1 MLNGNK
7 VVVGILVAVCG
18 AMAAFGATLPA
29 EYQEVEWIK
38 SDGAG
43 YIQLGVKPDETST
56 LDMVFNTG
64 TFANGVGFFGVG
76 SFSMSENKDGTYYFN
91 NVSLCPKA
99 NDCEAHLVVMTN
111 AADNVSL
118 TIEKAE
124 CETTVKTVA
133 LGLSSAQY
141 GLPLFSGWNSYK
153 PGYFSTF
160 ALRSF
165 KLTQGGETIRDLV
178 PCYRREDGQI
188 GVYCTVSNEFLAA
201 TTANFTKGDDA
212 GNFSVGEIPE
222 QLVLGT
228 GAVAT
233 PKPTVTAL
241 DGVTELRENDD
252 YDLAYVDN
260 GRSGLAAVRVIGKG
274 AYSGV
279 VTRFFRMRVGRLA
292 KVAGGSA
299 ETDGSTWTKAMDF
312 EAALGVSAAG
322 DVVFLP
328 AGDYDVSV
336 RETGYSVTNGVHVR
350 GGYEADDADP
360 LALAA
365 QPLTVIDGGNAIT
378 PLFTF
383 SNGDGTASMERM
395 GVVHSSLQGVNKSG
409 AGRLNLLSC
418 LVASNGCANTTAGT
432 RGLYAASCDMIV
444 SNCVFRGNTVPT
456 NITKYNDGVALS
468 LATVN
473 IKLVD
478 TDFLDNGLDRAAA
491 GGAGNRIQ
499 GSAIYK
505 SRGQMEALNCR
516 FIGNRIGLNGGGTVY
531 VNEGVSRFDHCAF
544 VANAALAGSAAGCV
558 AAGALVFSP
567 SKYAGTHEINNC
579 TFAYNLSNANNAPAA
594 LYVGPETVR
603 VRNSIFYG
611 NIVPP
616 TCTVGADIFCSDAAA
631 GTTYGLDADYVFL
644 AENTAQFVS
653 CGTRGGAEPTLTLH
667 EHVFTGDPQF
677 VTAFAD
683 MTAMLTTVPVEPS
696 SRLAVP
702 IRYAGTSIDGLFS
715 TDVHLL
721 SPEGYI
727 GNDGAWHKSDGV
739 LSPAIDKGDPACE
752 YSLEPEPRGEAI
764 NLGVYGGT
772 PSASKTPQAGQ
783 PVVGSVTVEF
793 ENEYTQPTVCVK
805 MTGETPG
812 AVYAAE
818 VTIAIGGYS
827 RTYRDVPN
835 GAELRWKVS
844 GFLPEE
850 AAYEVSV
857 TADAGPGTDVA
868 TGAAGG
874 LARGKKPI
882 WAGHGGGDTV
892 IHVFSGA
899 TGANDGTSWTDA
911 FTNLHEAL
919 VFIPAT
925 KREVW
930 VATNLVV
937 SGNEA
942 GTTVSWTVPV
952 SIRGGFTGAEDRA
965 EERPDGLVTVYDG
978 RDEQYG
984 LTLDL
989 NKPTGGGNPGLA
1001 ATYLIERMRFQ
1012 HCKGAGLSASHSQYY
1027 HTLALADCAVV
1038 SNGQAAAMVYNHNNY
1053 IGAFFRGTE
1062 SSAHDLLSCMTLTNC
1077 LFACNALTNGT
1088 PFGCLGCGATFMNFG
1103 RVEMRDCAFVENGLT
1118 LEGAAVPDP
1127 QKNQH
1132 PLVHGALLASSAR
1145 IFADGCRFVGNAVR
1159 GSGVC
1164 ELSGVVGCS
1173 RFRNCLWLG
1182 NEEVASGNETAEAG
1196 MVSLSIGTT
1205 ASASDYTNVVSFVN
1219 CTFAYNLAA
1228 ATYNGSAALNVKQG
1242 TACVT
1247 NSIFYGNVNR
1257 AGIAAGSDIQ
1267 LVPAEGKNPG
1277 FARLEVDYTLFAED
1291 STNSVNRSGDSTIV
1305 KGSHNVY
1312 ANPKFETVTRRF
1324 LRLVS
1329 VPDETTATVS
1339 RATTPFCF
1347 DAAQAASVRALSAR
1361 LRGGSPAIDAG
1372 DPASDWSREPSPN
1385 GYRVNLGAYGNTP
1398 WASCRHGTLLLV
1410 K

>member
-7 VVVGILVAVCG
+7 VVGGILAVVCG
-18 AMAAFGATLPA
+18 AIAALGATLPA

-64 TFANGVGFFGVG
+64 TFVQNTFLFGMGGFG
-76 SFSMSENKDGTYYFN
+76 MSEKNKSTYYCFN
-91 NVSLCPKA
+91 STELCPYA
-99 NDCEAHLVVMTN
+99 NDCEAHLVVATN

-118 TIEKAE
+118 TLEKAE

-141 GLPLFSGWNSYK
+141 GLPLFSGWNNYK

-201 TTANFTKGDDA
+201 TTANFTKGDDV
-212 GNFSVGEIPE
+212 GNFIVGEIPE

-241 DGVTELRENDD
+241 DGVTVLKESDD

-299 ETDGSTWTKAMDF
+299 EADGSTWTKAMDF

-322 DVVFLP
+322 DVVLLP
-328 AGDYDVSV
+328 AGDYDVSA
-336 RETGYSVTNGVHVR
+336 REAGYSVTNGVHIR
-350 GGYEADDADP
+350 GGYAADDADP

-365 QPLTVIDGGNAIT
+365 HPLTVIDGGNAIT

-395 GVVHSSLQGVNKSG
+395 GVVHSSLQGISKSG

-418 LVASNGCANTTAGT
+418 LVASNGCANATAGT
-432 RGLYAASCDMIV
+432 RGLYAASCDMLV

-531 VNEGVSRFDHCAF
+531 VNEGVSKFDHCAF
-544 VANAALAGSAAGCV
+544 VANSALAGSAAGCV

-702 IRYAGTSIDGLFS
+702 IRYAETSIDGLFS

-739 LSPAIDKGDPACE
+739 LSPAIDKGDGDW
-752 YSLEPEPRGEAI
+752 SLEPRPNGEAL
-764 NLGVYGGT
+764 NLGCYGGT
-772 PSASKTPQAGQ
+772 AAASKTPQAGQ
-783 PVVGSVTVEF
+783 PVIESVKVTF
-793 ENEYTQPTVCVK
+793 ENEYTQPTVRVK
-805 MTGETPG
+805 MSSETPG
-812 AVYAAE
+812 AVYAAK
-818 VTIAIGGYS
+818 VTVEIAG
-827 RTYRDVPN
+827 RTMTYNDVPN
-835 GAELRWKVS
+835 GVELVWKVS
-844 GFLPEE
+844 GFLDEGSE
-850 AAYEVSV
+850 YTATAR
-857 TADAGPGTDVA
+857 ADAGGGTTVA
-868 TGAAGG
+868 TGSDEGIAQG
-874 LARGKKPI
+874 RKPI

-892 IHVFSGA
+892 VHVFSGA

-1038 SNGQAAAMVYNHNNY
+1038 SNGQAVAMVYNHNNY

-1062 SSAHDLLSCMTLTNC
+1062 SSAHDLLSYMTLTNC

-1103 RVEMRDCAFVENGLT
+1103 CVEMRDCAFVENGLT

-1127 QKNQH
+1127 QKNLH
-1132 PLVHGALLASSAR
+1132 PSVHGALLASSAR
-1145 IFADGCRFVGNAVR
+1145 ILADGCRFVGNAVR

-1173 RFRNCLWLG
+1173 RFRNCLWTG

-1196 MVSLSIGTT
+1196 MVSLSISTT
-1205 ASASDYTNVVSFVN
+1205 AAAGDYTNVVSFGN

-1228 ATYNGSAALNVKQG
+1228 AAYNGSAALNVKQG

-1247 NSIFYGNVNR
+1247 NSIFHGNVNR

-1291 STNSVNRSGDSTIV
+1291 STNAVNRTGDSTIAM
-1305 KGSHNVY
+1305 GTHNVY
-1312 ANPKFETVTRRF
+1312 RDPKLETSARQF
-1324 LRLVS
+1324 LGLLS
-1329 VPDETTATVS
+1329 VPDGTTATVS
-1339 RATTPFCF
+1339 RATAPFCF
-1347 DAAQAASVRALSAR
+1347 DAAKLVKVRAMSVHER
-1361 LRGGSPAIDAG
+1361 VGSPAIDAG
-1372 DPASDWSREPSPN
+1372 DPGSDWSKEPKPN
-1385 GYRVNLGAYGNTP
+1385 GRCVNLGAYGNTSE
-1398 WASCRHGTLLLV
+1398 ATCTYGTILMV
-1410 K
+1410 R